1 MKRPF
6 HAGEVVRTM
15 TDYVVR
21 ITRLSYT
28 YPDGTKALEGIDLDV
43 PVGERIAIVGPSG
56 AGKSTLLLHLNG
68 ILTGTGSV
76 KIMGSN
82 LEQSNLQEIRKQVG
96 LLFQDP
102 NDQLFCPTVF
112 EDVAFGPLNLSV
124 PAVEIPR
131 RVEKAL
137 NDAGLDQSIRSRSSH
152 HLSLGERRR
161 VSLAAVLAMEPAIL
175 GMDEPT
181 SNLDPR
187 NRRHLIE
194 VVSGLKATLIIATHD
209 LELVLDVCSRTVLMD
224 QGKIWA
230 DGRARDM
237 LANAELMEKHGL
249 EVPLSLRSGVRSN

>member
-1 MKRPF
+1 
-6 HAGEVVRTM
+6 M
-15 TDYVVR
+15 TDYAVR
-21 ITRLSYT
+21 ITRLSYA

-43 PVGERIAIVGPSG
+43 AQGERIAIVGPSG

-68 ILTGTGSV
+68 VLEGSTGTV
-76 KIMGSN
+76 RIMGLN
-82 LEQSNLQEIRKQVG
+82 LEPANLRQIRRQVG

-112 EDVAFGPLNLSV
+112 EDIAFGPLNLSV
-124 PAVEIPR
+124 PRDEIPR

-137 NDAGLDQSIRSRSSH
+137 ADAGLDYAMRTRTSH

-187 NRRHLIE
+187 NRRHLID
-194 VVSGLKATLIIATHD
+194 VIRGLNATMIIAAHD
-209 LELVLDVCSRTVLMD
+209 LELVLDVCTRTVLMD
-224 QGKIWA
+224 KGKIWA
-230 DGRARDM
+230 DRETVSM
-237 LANAELMEKHGL
+237 LSDAPLMDSHGL
-249 EVPLSLRSGVRSN
+249 EVPLSLRRA

>member
-1 MKRPF
+1 
-6 HAGEVVRTM
+6 M
-15 TDYVVR
+15 TDYAIR
-21 ITRLSYT
+21 ITRLNYT
-28 YPDGTKALEGIDLDV
+28 YPDGTRALEAIDLDV
-43 PVGERIAIVGPSG
+43 PCGERVAIVGPSG

-68 ILTGTGSV
+68 VISGGGSI
-76 KIMGSN
+76 KIMGVALERSN
-82 LEQSNLQEIRKQVG
+82 LRQIRKQVG

-124 PAVEIPR
+124 PPAEIPA

-137 NDAGLDQSIRSRSSH
+137 RDAGLNHSIGSRSSH

-161 VSLAAVLAMEPAIL
+161 VSLAAVLAMSPAIL

-194 VVSGLKATLIIATHD
+194 LVSGLEATLVIATHD
-209 LELVLDVCSRTVLMD
+209 LELVLDVCSRTVVMD
-224 QGKIWA
+224 EGKIWA
-230 DGRARDM
+230 DGETRRILGDRQ
-237 LANAELMEKHGL
+237 LMEAHGL
-249 EVPLSLRSGVRSN
+249 EVPLSLHAGLRR

>member
-1 MKRPF
+1 
-6 HAGEVVRTM
+6 M
-15 TDYVVR
+15 TDYAVR

-28 YPDGTKALEGIDLDV
+28 YPDGTKALDGIDLDV
-43 PVGERIAIVGPSG
+43 RCGERIAIVGPSG

-68 ILTGTGSV
+68 VLRGDGNV
-76 KIMGSN
+76 RIMGMK
-82 LEQSNLQEIRKQVG
+82 LESSNLQQIRKQVG

-102 NDQLFCPTVF
+102 NDQLFCPTVY
-112 EDVAFGPLNLSV
+112 EDIAFGPLNLGI
-124 PAVEIPR
+124 PAGEIPR

-137 NDAGLDQSIRSRSSH
+137 DDAGLSQSLRSRSSH

-161 VSLAAVLAMEPAIL
+161 VSLATVLAMEPEIL

-194 VVSGLKATLIIATHD
+194 VISGLSASLIIATHD

-224 QGKIWA
+224 RGKIGA
-230 DGRARDM
+230 DGDTRSM
-237 LANAELMEKHGL
+237 LADARLMELHGL
-249 EVPLSLRSGVRSN
+249 EVPLSLKFGARS

>member
-1 MKRPF
+1 
-6 HAGEVVRTM
+6 M
-15 TDYVVR
+15 TDYAVR
-21 ITRLSYT
+21 IIRLNYT
-28 YPDGTKALEGIDLDV
+28 YPDGTRALEGIDLDV
-43 PVGERIAIVGPSG
+43 SQGERIAIVGPSG

-68 ILTGTGSV
+68 VLDGTGSV
-76 KIMGSN
+76 RIMGMT
-82 LEQSNLQEIRKQVG
+82 LAQSNLREIRKQMG

-124 PAVEIPR
+124 PAGEIPR
-131 RVEKAL
+131 RVEKAMA
-137 NDAGLDQSIRSRSSH
+137 DAGLDFSMRSRSSH

-194 VVSGLKATLIIATHD
+194 VISGLRATLIIATHD

-224 QGKIWA
+224 RGKIWA
-230 DGRARDM
+230 DGETKSL
-237 LANAELMEKHGL
+237 LADAKTMEAHGL
-249 EVPLSLRSGVRSN
+249 EVPLSLKLRGPAL

>member
-1 MKRPF
+1 
-6 HAGEVVRTM
+6 M
-15 TDYVVR
+15 TEYAVR
-21 ITRLSYT
+21 ITRLNYT

-43 PVGERIAIVGPSG
+43 PCGERIAIVGPSG

-68 ILTGTGSV
+68 ILTGTGTV
-76 KIMGSN
+76 KILGMNLESSN
-82 LEQSNLQEIRKQVG
+82 LPQVRKQVG

-112 EDVAFGPLNLSV
+112 EDIAFGPLNLSV
-124 PAVEIPR
+124 PPAEIPH

-137 NDAGLDQSIRSRSSH
+137 RDSGLDHSFRSRSSH

-161 VSLAAVLAMEPAIL
+161 VSLATILAMEPAIL

-194 VVSGLKATLIIATHD
+194 VVSGLNATLIIATHD
-209 LELVLDVCSRTVLMD
+209 LEFVLDVCSRTVLMD
-224 QGKIWA
+224 RGKIWA
-230 DGRARDM
+230 AGETRSLLADAR
-237 LANAELMEKHGL
+237 LMETHGL
-249 EVPLSLRSGVRSN
+249 EVPLSLRSGIASR